1 VALNT
6 IDKTGAEEDQMKIV
20 VFGPERRLGALAA
33 DHVID
38 LNRGFARYLQYRGD
52 RHPNEQA
59 AKLLPAELRSFI
71 EGGAAAL
78 ENAQQAI
85 EYLAKVGSD
94 DGDEHGRVVYR
105 LPAVKL
111 HAPWPERRVAC
122 VGGNYAAHLLGMWA
136 NRLGK
141 NDITVEEVAR
151 EAKKA
156 GQWGF
161 WKVLTEVAGPDDP
174 IPFPKRVTYFDYEGE
189 VAIVLGKRGKNI
201 PADQIRNYVW
211 GVTLFHDWS
220 IRDGGSM
227 DRAVSYNLQ
236 KNFDGAASM
245 GPCIVVGELDPQN
258 IVVETRVNSTVR
270 QSYNTSEMIWSFG
283 EVLEYLSQDFT
294 FVPGDVIAGGTSA
307 GTAADKSRR
316 SADGRRPLDLFLKI
330 GDVAEVS
337 SPQVG
342 ALANQIVSSE

>member
-1 VALNT
+1 
-6 IDKTGAEEDQMKIV
+6 MKIV
-20 VFGPERRLGALAA
+20 IFGPEHRLGALAG
-33 DHVID
+33 DRVID
-38 LNRGFARYLQYRGD
+38 LNKGFARYLHDRGD
-52 RHPNEQA
+52 GNANQQA
-59 AKLLPAELRSFI
+59 AQGLPAHLRSFI

-78 ENAQQAI
+78 ENAQQVI
-85 EYLAKVGSD
+85 DHFAKIGSD
-94 DGDEHGRVVYR
+94 DGDEQAKVVHS
-105 LPAVKL
+105 LSAVKL

-174 IPFPKRVTYFDYEGE
+174 IPLPKRVTYFDYEGE

-201 PADQIRNYVW
+201 PADEIRNYVW

-258 IVVETRVNSTVR
+258 IHVETRVNSTVR

-283 EVLEYLSQDFT
+283 EVLQYLSQDFT

-316 SADGRRPLDLFLKI
+316 SADGRRPIDLFLKI
-330 GDVAEVS
+330 GDVVEVS

-342 ALANQIVSSE
+342 ALANQIVRSE